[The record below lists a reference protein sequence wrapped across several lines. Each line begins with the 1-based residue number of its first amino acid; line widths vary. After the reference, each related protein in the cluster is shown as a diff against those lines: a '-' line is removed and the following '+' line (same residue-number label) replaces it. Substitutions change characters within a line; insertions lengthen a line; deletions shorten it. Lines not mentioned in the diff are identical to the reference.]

1 MSLQTRAEVLLVV
14 VVGLAWLY
22 VFPYHAHTNNPNEN
36 VRVYMTRAIV
46 DSASYAIGYR
56 KLSTAGRAVDFGSVT
71 KDWGY
76 VNDRS
81 LYCTDRSQYP
91 PDCAGALYSAKAP
104 GTSLVGVPFYWAYK
118 TLWVA
123 LHRPVT
129 LESAVVW
136 LRLWTMLLPWLVFL
150 VAFQRRVLADTGDLR
165 LAVAFTSLL
174 AFGTTSTTYVSMFAS
189 HVHAGMA
196 LMAGLWLA
204 ERALGDGVRR
214 PLWLFLSGL
223 ALGWAQLFEY
233 AAVVGVLVVGMLLLV
248 RLPDRRDVAWAAL
261 GGLLPLLL
269 LFHYHQTC
277 FGAIWLTGQSCIE
290 PEAFQEAIAPGVMG
304 VVGPSWKR
312 FVGVAFSPFTGLF
325 FFAPFLLL
333 WLLAGAWLLVDRDR
347 RRDAWPAV
355 AMGAG
360 FLLFFSS
367 HSLWRGGWTA
377 GPRYLSP
384 AEPFLVLGLAGFTAH
399 TTVGRDWR
407 WRAVLVG
414 FGLVALL
421 NRTLVHLTSQG
432 YPFDFYDPLYE
443 FSVPLL
449 LDGYVFRNLANALGW
464 HGLATAAP
472 YVVAVAGLAGL
483 ATWRLLPAS
492 PRLRRTGRWAGP
504 GGEASARAV
513 RLGAILLALA
523 AAVGMAAFEASF
535 VRPPTATSAQALAAF
550 RAAWRPE
557 QQGVPS
563 RGVAEVRRLQASKRT
578 RQQWI
583 DWTNGQTLLGR
594 PRALPASAQKLLAE
608 PEVPPTAPTPEPTPP
623 EVGPDVIDT
632 GVAPDAL
639 ETASEAGGGEVF
651 TPPPI
656 DPDAHAIDRG
666 AEQQ

>member
-46 DSASYAIGYR
+46 DSGSYAIGYR
-56 KLSTAGRAVDFGSVT
+56 KLTAGGRTVDFGSVT

-81 LYCTDRSQYP
+81 LYCTERDQRP

-104 GTSLVGVPFYWAYK
+104 GTSLLGVPFYWAYK
-118 TLWVA
+118 TLATA

-129 LESAVVW
+129 LESAVWW

-150 VAFQRRVLADTGDLR
+150 VVFQRRLLADTGDLP
-165 LAVAFTSLL
+165 LAAGFTALL
-174 AFGTTSTTYVSMFAS
+174 AFGTTSTTYATMFAS

-196 LMAGLWLA
+196 LAAGLWLA
-204 ERALGDGVRR
+204 EKALADRARR
-214 PLWLFLSGL
+214 ALWLFLSGV
-223 ALGWAQLFEY
+223 ALGWAQLSEY
-233 AAVVGVLVVGMLLLV
+233 AAVVGVAVVGLLLLL
-248 RLPDRRDVAWAAL
+248 RLPDRRDLVWAVF

-290 PEAFQEAIAPGVMG
+290 PESFQEAIAPGVMG

-325 FFAPFLLL
+325 FFAPFLVL
-333 WLLAGAWLLVDRDR
+333 WLAAGALLLADPAR
-347 RRDAWPAV
+347 RRTAWPAV

-384 AEPFLVLGLAGFTAH
+384 AEPFLVMGLASFTAH
-399 TTVGRDWR
+399 TAVGRDGR

-414 FGLVALL
+414 FGLVALW
-421 NRTLVHLTSQG
+421 NRTLVQLTSQG
-432 YPFDFYDPLYE
+432 YPFEFYDPLYE

-449 LDGYVFRNLANALGW
+449 IDGYVFKNLANAFGVFGGATALPYVAAV
-464 HGLATAAP
+464 GLAAW
-472 YVVAVAGLAGL
+472 
-483 ATWRLLPAS
+483 ATWRLLAS
-492 PRLRRTGRWAGP
+492 PSVAPPTGPGRRT
-504 GGEASARAV
+504 ASLPV
-513 RLGAILLALA
+513 VLLALA
-523 AAVGMAAFEASF
+523 AAMGMGALEATF
-535 VRPPTATSAQALAAF
+535 VRPPSAASVASLAAF

-557 QQGVPS
+557 QQGQPS
-563 RGVAEVRRLQASKRT
+563 REVASVRRLQASKRT
-578 RQQWI
+578 AAQWVA
-583 DWTNGQTLLGR
+583 WVNGQTLLGR
-594 PRALPASAQKLLAE
+594 PRTL
-608 PEVPPTAPTPEPTPP
+608 PTAALKALSEPPVPAPEPIVAPAAP
-623 EVGPDVIDT
+623 EPA
-632 GVAPDAL
+632 APDAGADAL
-639 ETASEAGGGEVF
+639 DAPGGPDTVDVAPEAGGDEASG
-651 TPPPI
+651 PPI
-656 DPDAHAIDRG
+656 GGDDARAIDRG
-666 AEQQ
+666 SDPR